1 MARLETYVQASL
13 SKTKYFKCKIKQ
25 TCNPKCKNDQW
36 APTSLPRAVTASSMS
51 AGSNTSISSSTCN
64 MKPNTRAHFHWC
76 IYLTAKLKP
85 HHNHLCNASKFTDAM
100 KFWALSMRNYK
111 TLWRTVLYQGL
122 WYAWWILFNLTLRFT
137 RLLVC
142 YNLQEF
148 WTKNFL
154 QLNNSITV
162 RRFEGFSANQ
172 STTNVKTM
180 VCMLLGACCGQ
191 QKTTCFI
198 SEGFKLGT
206 LRSTLKVSRR
216 VIDSRILSS
225 RLLVPITNSFLPCQ
239 TSKSW

>member
-25 TCNPKCKNDQW
+25 TCDPKCKNDQW

-51 AGSNTSISSSTCN
+51 AGSNTWISSSTCN
-64 MKPNTRAHFHWC
+64 MKPNTSWC
-76 IYLTAKLKP
+76 IYLTAELKP

-122 WYAWWILFNLTLRFT
+122 WYAWWILFNLTSRFT

-154 QLNNSITV
+154 QLNNSISQAIW
-162 RRFEGFSANQ
+162 GF
-172 STTNVKTM
+172 
-180 VCMLLGACCGQ
+180 
-191 QKTTCFI
+191 F
-198 SEGFKLGT
+198 
-206 LRSTLKVSRR
+206 
-216 VIDSRILSS
+216 
-225 RLLVPITNSFLPCQ
+225 
-239 TSKSW
+239 SKSIHNQCKNHGVHATWSMLWSTKNYLFHFWGLQIGHIKIDIESVKKGHWL